1 MNQIERLE
9 SGELT
14 SIFSGHLDTAK
25 IGMFGHS
32 TGGGAVFEACWL
44 DERCQA
50 VLGED
55 PWMVPYDREI
65 TETGVQ
71 QPALM
76 MFSEAWQNKKN
87 LPLVESA
94 LAKPAGRCC
103 PHDHTG
109 YPALR
114 FC

>member
-1 MNQIERLE
+1 MAPQPAGGLVGASLAGSRLR
-9 SGELT
+9 S
-14 SIFSGHLDTAK
+14 LDLSKVGAY
-25 IGMFGHS
+25 GHS

-76 MFSEAWQNKKN
+76 MYSEAWQNKKN
-87 LPLVESA
+87 L
-94 LAKPAGRCC
+94 KKG
-103 PHDHTG
+103 
-109 YPALR
+109 
-114 FC
+114 F